1 MSTRKDWQVIYAQN
15 GLELVRYE
23 DGRRELR
30 LSESP
35 EVVLPVTEVQ
45 NVDGAFDAMFAA
57 VWGDDSRTN

>member
-35 EVVLPVTEVQ
+35 EVILPVVEVLS
-45 NVDGAFDAMFAA
+45 VDEAFDAMFAA
-57 VWGDDSRTN
+57 VMRDESRTN